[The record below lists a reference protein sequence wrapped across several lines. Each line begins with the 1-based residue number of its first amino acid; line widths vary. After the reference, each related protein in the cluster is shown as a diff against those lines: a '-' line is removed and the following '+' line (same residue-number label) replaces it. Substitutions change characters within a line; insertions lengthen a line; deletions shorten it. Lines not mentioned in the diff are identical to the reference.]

1 MNAPNLNQGNDSLKI
16 TQNEDGSFT
25 VDWSPDDPK
34 WSWMNNLTS
43 KEVQIIIQ
51 QAIQD
56 YLVDK

>member
-1 MNAPNLNQGNDSLKI
+1 MSKDTLKI
-16 TQNEDGSFT
+16 SQNEDGSYT

-56 YLVDK
+56 YIDDK

>member
-1 MNAPNLNQGNDSLKI
+1 MEDTLKV
-16 TQNEDGSFT
+16 TQNEDGSYT

-43 KEVQIIIQ
+43 KEIQIIIE

-56 YLVDK
+56 YIADK